1 MKVDAIN
8 KATSVT
14 IWLPGLHLKES
25 DYEYTSNIT
34 TARLHPLR
42 QMR

>member
-14 IWLPGLHLKES
+14 IWLPGLKPIRSILALK
-25 DYEYTSNIT
+25 D
-34 TARLHPLR
+34 
-42 QMR
+42 QVF